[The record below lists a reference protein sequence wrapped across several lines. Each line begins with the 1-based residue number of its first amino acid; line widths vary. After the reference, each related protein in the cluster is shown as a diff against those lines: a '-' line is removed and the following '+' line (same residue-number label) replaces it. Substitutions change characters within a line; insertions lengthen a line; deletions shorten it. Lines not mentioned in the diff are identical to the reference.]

1 MSDGLQKTLDDFRT
15 TMKESDQLIRHV
27 DTRVTPMV
35 DNLMETSTR
44 LRATI
49 ARMQQ
54 VVDGDVV
61 RVLQDTNKTLQEF
74 SGAARSFRLLAD
86 YLERNPDSLVY
97 GKAGSRR

>member
-1 MSDGLQKTLDDFRT
+1 
-15 TMKESDQLIRHV
+15 MKDSDQLIRHV
-27 DTRVTPMV
+27 DTRVTPMA

-49 ARMQQ
+49 ARVQQ

-74 SGAARSFRLLAD
+74 SGAARSVRLLTD
-86 YLERNPDSLVY
+86 YLEHIPDSLVY